1 MEGIG
6 ILLLLSFKHVIA
18 DYFLQKSWMIKDKS
32 VYGAQGGIA
41 HATTH
46 TLGTLFVLFPFY
58 NPLLILFLSILDG
71 VAHYHIDY
79 LKSNYNDKYE
89 YILPE
94 ITFDK
99 NLFSNNILG
108 NLDLQSNIKLH
119 NYDTNKTKKLF

>member
-6 ILLLLSFKHVIA
+6 VLLLLSFKHVIA

-46 TLGTLFVLFPFY
+46 TLGTLLVLFPFY

-79 LKSNYNDKYE
+79 IKSNYWKDNALTKNDAKFWMVHGVDQFAHYLT
-89 YILPE
+89 YLLIATILV
-94 ITFDK
+94 I
-99 NLFSNNILG
+99 
-108 NLDLQSNIKLH
+108 
-119 NYDTNKTKKLF
+119 

>member
-6 ILLLLSFKHVIA
+6 ILLSLSFKHVIA

-41 HATTH
+41 HATIH
-46 TLGTLFVLFPFY
+46 TIGSFIVLFPYY

-79 LKSNYNDKYE
+79 LKSNYWKNNNLTKSDTEFWMVHGIDQFAHYLT
-89 YILPE
+89 YIL
-94 ITFDK
+94 IAT
-99 NLFSNNILG
+99 ILV
-108 NLDLQSNIKLH
+108 I
-119 NYDTNKTKKLF
+119 